1 MVGRVEAW
9 VSPFCEEYLWMQ
21 ATYVLHYVGKGKSIL
36 TTAGA

>member
-9 VSPFCEEYLWMQ
+9 VSPFCDEYLWMQ
-21 ATYVLHYVGKGKSIL
+21 ATTVLNSEGKGTIIL